1 MEDASGYLWAIST
14 VLMPILLGLAIL
26 YASYQT
32 WQYRKHGPHRRK
44 RMPDELHEPEHPAR
58 VEQHV
63 RGIII
68 WSVISAILLVV
79 VLLIFFW

>member
-1 MEDASGYLWAIST
+1 MEGASGYLWAIST
-14 VLMPILLGLAIL
+14 VLMPILLGLAIA
-26 YASYQT
+26 YASFQT
-32 WQYRKHGPHRRK
+32 WQYRKHSQHRRK
-44 RMPDELHEPEHPAR
+44 RVPEELYEPEHPAR

-68 WSVISAILLVV
+68 WSVISVILLLI

>member
-1 MEDASGYLWAIST
+1 MEGASGYLWAIST
-14 VLMPILLGLAIL
+14 VLMPILLAVAIA

-32 WQYRKHGPHRRK
+32 WQYGQHTRNRPK
-44 RMPDELHEPEHPAR
+44 RMPDELLEPEHPAR

-68 WSVISAILLVV
+68 WSVISFVLLMA

>member
-1 MEDASGYLWAIST
+1 MEGASGYLWAIST
-14 VLMPILLGLAIL
+14 VLMPILLALAIG

-32 WQYRKHGPHRRK
+32 WQYRKHGSHRRK
-44 RMPDELHEPEHPAR
+44 RMPDELHEPENPAR

-68 WSVISAILLVV
+68 WSVISVILLLA